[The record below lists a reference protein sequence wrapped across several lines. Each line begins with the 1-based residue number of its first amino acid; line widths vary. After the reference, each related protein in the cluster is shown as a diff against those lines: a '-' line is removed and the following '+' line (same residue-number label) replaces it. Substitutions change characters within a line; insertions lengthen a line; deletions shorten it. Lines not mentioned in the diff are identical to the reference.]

1 MLKLGTIGTGDITH
15 QFVKAAHSTKQYQL
29 TTVYSRTIQTAQ
41 TFASH
46 YTDVQCSTDI
56 ADFLASSIDIVYIA
70 SPNSLHFPQAKA
82 AILANK
88 HVIMEKPAVSC
99 PEEWAELVTLA
110 QEQHVYIFE
119 AARNYHEQAFDVI
132 SDFLKNKTILGAH
145 FTYAKYSSKMPAL
158 LAGQEPNVFSAK
170 FSGGALMDLGIYPIY
185 AAVRLFGA
193 PASAYY
199 TAQQLPNTIDLNGIG
214 SLIYPEFQVTIQTG
228 KNINSFFPAEIYTT
242 DGTLTLNS
250 IEFITSAV
258 FQDLNKEKKTLEIT
272 RSSHTMAEEAKQFA
286 QVLSGEIK
294 QETYQNWLDAA
305 TTVHKILFSM
315 RQDAGIRFE
324 ADHDNN

>member
-1 MLKLGTIGTGDITH
+1 MLKLGTIGTGDIVH
-15 QFVKAAHSTKQYQL
+15 QFVKAAHSTKDYQL
-29 TTVYSRTIQTAQ
+29 TAVYSRTIHAAQ

-46 YTDVQCSTDI
+46 YENVDCYTDM
-56 ADFLASSIDIVYIA
+56 ADFLTSDIDIIYIA
-70 SPNSLHFPQAKA
+70 SPNSLHFLQAKA
-82 AILANK
+82 AILAGK
-88 HVIMEKPAVSC
+88 HVIVEKPAVSR
-99 PEEWAELVTLA
+99 PEEWAELITLA

-119 AARNYHEQAFDVI
+119 AARNYHEQSFDVI

-170 FSGGALMDLGIYPIY
+170 FSGGALMDLGIYPVY
-185 AAVRLFGA
+185 AAIRLFGA
-193 PASAYY
+193 PENAYY
-199 TAQQLPNTIDLNGIG
+199 TAQQLPNTVDLNGVG

-272 RSSHTMAEEAKQFA
+272 CSSHTMAEEAKRFA

-294 QETYQNWLDAA
+294 QEIYQNWLDAA

>member
-1 MLKLGTIGTGDITH
+1 MLKLGIIGTGQISH
-15 QFVKAAHSTKQYQL
+15 EFIKAAKLSGSYQL
-29 TTVYSRTIQTAQ
+29 QAVFSRSLASAQ
-41 TFASH
+41 TFAKPYQDVKL
-46 YTDVQCSTDI
+46 YTDL
-56 ADFLASSIDIVYIA
+56 AAFLDSPLDIVYIA

-88 HVIMEKPAVSC
+88 HVIVEKPAVSC

-119 AARNYHEQAFDVI
+119 AARNYHEQAFDII

-193 PASAYY
+193 PASTYY
-199 TAQQLPNTIDLNGIG
+199 TAQQLPNTVDLNGIG

-258 FQDLNKEKKTLEIT
+258 FQDLNKEKKTLKIT
-272 RSSHTMAEEAKQFA
+272 RSSHTMAEEAKRFA

-294 QETYQNWLDAA
+294 QEIYQNWLDAA
-305 TTVHKILFSM
+305 AAVHNILFSM